1 MRHLTFLTFTS
12 EAEAMSSLAQYRVT
26 DDNGNSLWNAAFID
40 AGFPVYSSF
49 PTYDADGNVLSAGTL
64 ASGYFVN
71 VLTNGRDADLE
82 ALSAW
87 TGTAEEDASSP
98 DGWKLIAG
106 TRPQTPQRV
115 FK

>member
-1 MRHLTFLTFTS
+1 MRYLSFLTFPDQQS
-12 EAEAMSSLAQYRVT
+12 AFDALSNLRGIGEDGDALWI
-26 DDNGNSLWNAAFID
+26 GNVD

-71 VLTNGRDADLE
+71 VLTNERDADLE
-82 ALSAW
+82 ALAAW
-87 TGTAEEDASSP
+87 TGTAQEDSTSP

-115 FK
+115 FV

>member
-1 MRHLTFLTFTS
+1 MRHLVFLTFAN
-12 EAEAMSSLAQYRVT
+12 EAEAISSLAEYRVT
-26 DDNGNSLWNAAFID
+26 DENGNSLWNASCID
-40 AGFPVYSSF
+40 AGFPVYSTF

-71 VLTNGRDADLE
+71 VLTDERDADLE
-82 ALSAW
+82 SLAAW
-87 TGTAEEDASSP
+87 TGTAQEDTSSP
-98 DGWKLIAG
+98 DGWRLIAG